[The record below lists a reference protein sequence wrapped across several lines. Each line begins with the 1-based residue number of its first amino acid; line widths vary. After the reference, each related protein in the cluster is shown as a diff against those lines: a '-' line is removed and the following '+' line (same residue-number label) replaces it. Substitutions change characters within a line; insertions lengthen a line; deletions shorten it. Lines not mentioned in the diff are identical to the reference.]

1 MLYNHPMRTEQ
12 EMFDLILTFARADE
26 RIRLVVLNGSRANPN
41 AKRDIFQDYDV
52 ACFVPDVAP
61 YRRRNDIPA
70 YFGEIMI
77 LQLPEEMG
85 APPPAEDGRYG
96 YLMQFMDG
104 TRIDLGFIPLSHLP
118 QALEEE
124 SLAIV
129 LLDKDGLA
137 QEIVP
142 PGEADFYPTP
152 PTAKQFADCC
162 NEFWWLNPYVAK
174 GLWRGE
180 LINPRYFLEQHLRG
194 ELHKMLTWLFGLRT
208 GFGRSPGKLGKHY
221 RAVLGEQLWM
231 RYQATCPGPQPDE
244 MWDALL
250 EMGALFRHVAAE
262 LAAHFGFAYPL
273 REDEEVSA
281 FLHRVRRLPPDA
293 QNFGLPNG

>member
-1 MLYNHPMRTEQ
+1 
-12 EMFDLILTFARADE
+12 
-26 RIRLVVLNGSRANPN
+26 
-41 AKRDIFQDYDV
+41 
-52 ACFVPDVAP
+52 
-61 YRRRNDIPA
+61 
-70 YFGEIMI
+70 
-77 LQLPEEMG
+77 MG

-129 LLDKDGLA
+129 LLDKDRLA

-208 GFGRSPGKLGKHY
+208 DFRRSPGKLGKHY
-221 RAVLGEQLWM
+221 RAVLGEEMWM
-231 RYQATCPGPQPDE
+231 RYQATCPGQLPDE

-250 EMGALFRHVAAE
+250 EMGALFQHVAAE

-273 REDEEVSA
+273 REDEEISA
-281 FLHRVRRLPPDA
+281 FIRRVRRLPPNA